1 MSSSQ
6 KTEYLGLNSWLGSDR
21 PQRIDFVDDNRI
33 LDNAIKEHITNTTAH
48 CTSTQKAKYENPYSF
63 QSYAGTG
70 AESKVVTLAFSPK
83 FVMVFTKD
91 APLMQTDANGVLLA
105 NFAIAAK
112 SNGGTGGVTINNSNI
127 TVYQSLTENNGVK
140 YNLNKLN
147 GQYCIIAFK

>member
-70 AESKVVTLAFSPK
+70 AESKVISLNFSPK
-83 FVMVFTKD
+83 LVVVFTKD
-91 APLMQTDANGVLLA
+91 APLMQTDSNGIVLA
-105 NFAIAAK
+105 NFAITAK
-112 SNGGTGGVTINNSNI
+112 SNGGTGGVTINNGNI
-127 TVYQSLTENNGVK
+127 TVYQSSTDIGGVK
-140 YNLNKLN
+140 YNLNKSNNQHCL
-147 GQYCIIAFK
+147 IAFK